1 MAIFKS
7 ERDKILTLVIIAA
20 VASVYAFYT
29 FRWTPVNQTLQAAQE
44 HVDSLDAWNR
54 KAQNEMSKNSEKALL
69 QQTARSAQSLQVMR
83 QLVPTG
89 NEVPTLLEQVST
101 AARRVGLDVSDIQ
114 PQPVVPG
121 DQFDTYR
128 YSLKILGDYHSVAE
142 FLTNV
147 GSLTRIITPVNVKLL
162 PPANPQFAAKLKRRK
177 DDAIIQANFDIQTYV
192 AKTVTPGAAPVA
204 PPAAP
209 SGGAASAA
217 GANE

>member
-7 ERDKILTLVIIAA
+7 ERDKVLSLVIIAA
-20 VASVYAFYT
+20 IAAVYAFYT
-29 FRWTPVNQTLQAAQE
+29 FRWTPVNETLQASQN
-44 HVDSLDAWNR
+44 HVDSLDVWNR

-69 QQTARSAQSLQVMR
+69 QQAARSAQSLQVMR

-128 YSLKILGDYHSVAE
+128 YSLRILGDYHSVAE

-147 GSLTRIITPVNVKLL
+147 GSLTRIITPVNVKLM
-162 PPANPQFAAKLKRRK
+162 PPANPQAAAKLKRRK

-192 AKTVTPGAAPVA
+192 AKTATSGAPATAAPGA
-204 PPAAP
+204 
-209 SGGAASAA
+209 GAANAA
-217 GANE
+217 GAK

>member
-7 ERDKILTLVIIAA
+7 ERDKVLVLVIIAA
-20 VASVYAFYT
+20 VAAVYAFYT
-29 FRWTPVNQTLQAAQE
+29 FRWTPVNESLQAKQD
-44 HVDSLDAWNR
+44 HVDSLDTWNR
-54 KAQNEMSKNSEKALL
+54 KAQSEMSKNSEKTLL
-69 QQTARSAQSLQVMR
+69 QQTARSTQSLQVMR

-101 AARRVGLDVSDIQ
+101 AARRAGLDVSDIQ
-114 PQPVVPG
+114 PQPVTGG

-162 PPANPQFAAKLKRRK
+162 PPANANFAAKLKRHK

-192 AKTVTPGAAPVA
+192 AKTATSA
-204 PPAAP
+204 
-209 SGGAASAA
+209 SGAASAA
-217 GANE
+217 GAN

>member
-7 ERDKILTLVIIAA
+7 ERDKVLVLVIIAA

-29 FRWTPVNQTLQAAQE
+29 FRWTPVNETLVTKQE

-54 KAQNEMSKNSEKALL
+54 KAQSEMSRNSEKALL
-69 QQTARSAQSLQVMR
+69 QQAARSAQSLQVMR
-83 QLVPTG
+83 ELVPTG

-114 PQPVVPG
+114 PQPVTPG
-121 DQFDTYR
+121 EQFDTYR
-128 YSLKILGDYHSVAE
+128 YSLRILGDYHSVAE

-147 GSLTRIITPVNVKLL
+147 GSLTRIVTPVNVKLL
-162 PPANPQFAAKLKRRK
+162 PPANATFAARLKRHK

-192 AKTVTPGAAPVA
+192 AKT
-204 PPAAP
+204 
-209 SGGAASAA
+209 AASAA
-217 GANE
+217 GASAAAAGTPGGAGAN

>member
-7 ERDKILTLVIIAA
+7 ERDKVLSLVIIAA
-20 VASVYAFYT
+20 IASVYAFYT

-192 AKTVTPGAAPVA
+192 ARTTPPPAPPA
-204 PPAAP
+204 PKPAPAAP
-209 SGGAASAA
+209 SGDAA
-217 GANE
+217 GAE

>member
-7 ERDKILTLVIIAA
+7 ERDKVLSLVIIAA
-20 VASVYAFYT
+20 IASVYAFYT

-192 AKTVTPGAAPVA
+192 AKTATQAAA
-204 PPAAP
+204 PAAP
-209 SGGAASAA
+209 APPSAAPSAA
-217 GANE
+217 GAE

>member
-7 ERDKILTLVIIAA
+7 ERDKVLVAVIVIAI
-20 VASVYAFYT
+20 ASVYAFYT
-29 FRWTPVNQTLQAAQE
+29 FRWTPVNETLQTSQE

-69 QQTARSAQSLQVMR
+69 QQAARSSQSLQVMR
-83 QLVPTG
+83 ELVPTG

-114 PQPVVPG
+114 PLPVVPG

-128 YSLKILGDYHSVAE
+128 YSLKIMGDYHSVGQ

-162 PPANPQFAAKLKRRK
+162 PPANAAFAAKLKRRK
-177 DDAIIQANFDIQTYV
+177 NDAIIQANFDIQTYV
-192 AKTVTPGAAPVA
+192 AKTAA

-209 SGGAASAA
+209 RGGGAASGA
-217 GANE
+217 GAN

>member
-7 ERDKILTLVIIAA
+7 ERDKVLLLVIIAA
-20 VASVYAFYT
+20 IASVYAFYT
-29 FRWTPVNQTLQAAQE
+29 FRWTPVNETLQASQE

-69 QQTARSAQSLQVMR
+69 QQAARSAQSLQVMR
-83 QLVPTG
+83 ELVPTG

-114 PQPVVPG
+114 PQPVTPG
-121 DQFDTYR
+121 EQFDTYR
-128 YSLKILGDYHSVAE
+128 YSLKIMGDYHSVAE

-162 PPANPQFAAKLKRRK
+162 QPANAVFAAKLKRHK

-192 AKTVTPGAAPVA
+192 AKTAAM
-204 PPAAP
+204 PASP
-209 SGGAASAA
+209 SGGGAASGA
-217 GANE
+217 GAN

>member
-7 ERDKILTLVIIAA
+7 ERDKVLLLVIIAA
-20 VASVYAFYT
+20 VSSVYAFYT
-29 FRWTPVNQTLQAAQE
+29 FRWTPVNETLVTKQE

-54 KAQNEMSKNSEKALL
+54 KAQSEMSRNSEKALL
-69 QQTARSAQSLQVMR
+69 QQAARSAQSLQVMR
-83 QLVPTG
+83 ELVPTG

-114 PQPVVPG
+114 PQPVTPG
-121 DQFDTYR
+121 EQFDTYR
-128 YSLKILGDYHSVAE
+128 YSLRILGDYHSVAE

-162 PPANPQFAAKLKRRK
+162 PPANATFAARLKRHK

-192 AKTVTPGAAPVA
+192 AKT
-204 PPAAP
+204 
-209 SGGAASAA
+209 AASAA
-217 GANE
+217 ATPATPAGTPSGEGAN

>member
-7 ERDKILTLVIIAA
+7 ERDKVLVLVIIAA
-20 VASVYAFYT
+20 IASVYAFYT
-29 FRWTPVNQTLQAAQE
+29 FRWTPVNEALVTKQE

-54 KAQNEMSKNSEKALL
+54 KAQSEMSKNSEKALL
-69 QQTARSAQSLQVMR
+69 QQAARSAQSLQVMR
-83 QLVPTG
+83 ELVPTG

-101 AARRVGLDVSDIQ
+101 AARRVGLDVGEIQ
-114 PQPVVPG
+114 PQPVTPG

-128 YSLKILGDYHSVAE
+128 YSLRILGDYHSVAE

-162 PPANPQFAAKLKRRK
+162 PPANATFAARLKRHK

-192 AKTVTPGAAPVA
+192 AKT
-204 PPAAP
+204 
-209 SGGAASAA
+209 AASAPGTSTAAASTPGGA
-217 GANE
+217 GAN

>member
-7 ERDKILTLVIIAA
+7 ERDKVLLLVIIAA

-29 FRWTPVNQTLQAAQE
+29 FRWTPVNETLQASQE
-44 HVDSLDAWNR
+44 HVDSLDSWNR

-69 QQTARSAQSLQVMR
+69 QQAARSAQSLQVMR
-83 QLVPTG
+83 ELVPTG

-114 PQPVVPG
+114 PQPVTPG
-121 DQFDTYR
+121 EQFDTYR
-128 YSLKILGDYHSVAE
+128 YSLRILGDYHSVAE

-162 PPANPQFAAKLKRRK
+162 PPANAAFAAKMKRHK

-192 AKTVTPGAAPVA
+192 AKTAAAAVA
-204 PPAAP
+204 PRPAAP

-217 GANE
+217 GAN

>member
-7 ERDKILTLVIIAA
+7 ERDKVLLLVIVAA
-20 VASVYAFYT
+20 VSAVYAFYT
-29 FRWTPVNQTLQAAQE
+29 FRWTPVNETLQVSQA

-69 QQTARSAQSLQVMR
+69 QQAARSAQSLQVMR
-83 QLVPTG
+83 ELVPTG

-114 PQPVVPG
+114 PQPVTPG

-162 PPANPQFAAKLKRRK
+162 PPANAAFAAKMKRHK

-192 AKTVTPGAAPVA
+192 AKTAVAAPATA
-204 PPAAP
+204 PAVP

-217 GANE
+217 GAN

>member
-7 ERDKILTLVIIAA
+7 ERDKVLSLVIIAA
-20 VASVYAFYT
+20 IASVYAFYT

-177 DDAIIQANFDIQTYV
+177 DDSIIQANFDIQTYV
-192 AKTVTPGAAPVA
+192 AKAATQAAPQAAPA
-204 PPAAP
+204 PPSAAP
-209 SGGAASAA
+209 SAA
-217 GANE
+217 GAE

>member
-7 ERDKILTLVIIAA
+7 ERDKVLLLVIIAA

-29 FRWTPVNQTLQAAQE
+29 FRWTPVNDTLKAAQE

-114 PQPVVPG
+114 PQPVTAG

-162 PPANPQFAAKLKRRK
+162 QPANPTYAAKLKRRK
-177 DDAIIQANFDIQTYV
+177 DDAIIQADFDIQTYV
-192 AKTVTPGAAPVA
+192 AKTAAPV
-204 PPAAP
+204 PAAAP
-209 SGGAASAA
+209 APAPAAGAASVA
-217 GANE
+217 GAN

>member
-7 ERDKILTLVIIAA
+7 DRDKILLLVIIAA

-29 FRWTPVNQTLQAAQE
+29 FRWTPVNETLLASQA
-44 HVDSLDAWNR
+44 HVDSLESWNR

-69 QQTARSAQSLQVMR
+69 QQAARSAQSLQVMR
-83 QLVPTG
+83 ELVPTG

-114 PQPVVPG
+114 PQPVIPG
-121 DQFDTYR
+121 EQFDTYR
-128 YSLKILGDYHSVAE
+128 YSLKILGNFHSVAE

-162 PPANPQFAAKLKRRK
+162 PPANAAFAAKLKRRK

-192 AKTVTPGAAPVA
+192 AKTATTAATPSAPG
-204 PPAAP
+204 
-209 SGGAASAA
+209 GGAASAA
-217 GANE
+217 GAN

>member
-7 ERDKILTLVIIAA
+7 ERDKLLLVVIIAA
-20 VASVYAFYT
+20 IAAVYAFYT
-29 FRWTPVNQTLQAAQE
+29 FRYTPVNETLQASQA
-44 HVDSLDAWNR
+44 HVDSLEAWNR

-69 QQTARSAQSLQVMR
+69 QQAARSAQSLQVMR
-83 QLVPTG
+83 ELVPTG

-114 PQPVVPG
+114 PQPVIPG
-121 DQFDTYR
+121 EQFDTYR
-128 YSLKILGDYHSVAE
+128 YSLKIMGDFHSVAE

-162 PPANPQFAAKLKRRK
+162 PPANAAFAAKLKRRK

-192 AKTVTPGAAPVA
+192 AKTATAAATP
-204 PPAAP
+204 PPP
-209 SGGAASAA
+209 SGGAASTS
-217 GANE
+217 GAN

>member
-7 ERDKILTLVIIAA
+7 DRDKVLLLVIIAA
-20 VASVYAFYT
+20 LASVYAFYT
-29 FRWTPVNQTLQAAQE
+29 FRWTPVNETLQLAQN
-44 HVDSLDAWNR
+44 HVDSLDVWNR

-69 QQTARSAQSLQVMR
+69 QQAARSAQALQVMR

-128 YSLKILGDYHSVAE
+128 YSLRILGDYHSVAE

-162 PPANPQFAAKLKRRK
+162 PPANPQAAAKLKRRK

-192 AKTVTPGAAPVA
+192 AKTATSGAPATAP
-204 PPAAP
+204 
-209 SGGAASAA
+209 AA
-217 GANE
+217 GAANAAGAKS

>member
-7 ERDKILTLVIIAA
+7 DRDKVLLLVIIAA

-29 FRWTPVNQTLQAAQE
+29 FRWTPVNDTLQASQN

-69 QQTARSAQSLQVMR
+69 QQAARSAQSLQVMR

-128 YSLKILGDYHSVAE
+128 YSLRILGDYHSVAE

-147 GSLTRIITPVNVKLL
+147 GSLTRIITPVNVKLM
-162 PPANPQFAAKLKRRK
+162 PPANPQAAAKLKRRK

-192 AKTVTPGAAPVA
+192 AKTATSGAPATTAPGA
-204 PPAAP
+204 
-209 SGGAASAA
+209 GAANAA
-217 GANE
+217 GAK

>member
-7 ERDKILTLVIIAA
+7 DRDKVLLLVIIAA
-20 VASVYAFYT
+20 IASVYAFYT
-29 FRWTPVNQTLQAAQE
+29 FRWTPVNDTLQASQN

-69 QQTARSAQSLQVMR
+69 QQAARSAQSLQVMR

-128 YSLKILGDYHSVAE
+128 YSLRILGDYHSVAE

-162 PPANPQFAAKLKRRK
+162 PPANPAAAAKLKRRK

-192 AKTVTPGAAPVA
+192 AKTATSGAPANAAP
-204 PPAAP
+204 
-209 SGGAASAA
+209 AA
-217 GANE
+217 GAANAAGAKS

>member
-7 ERDKILTLVIIAA
+7 DRDKVLMLVIIAA
-20 VASVYAFYT
+20 IASVYAFYT
-29 FRWTPVNQTLQAAQE
+29 FRWTPVNDTLQASQN

-69 QQTARSAQSLQVMR
+69 QQAARSAQSLQVMR

-128 YSLKILGDYHSVAE
+128 YSLRILGDYHSVAE

-162 PPANPQFAAKLKRRK
+162 PPANPAAAAKLKRRK

-192 AKTVTPGAAPVA
+192 AKTETSGAPANAAP
-204 PPAAP
+204 
-209 SGGAASAA
+209 AA
-217 GANE
+217 GAATAAGAKS